1 MQAETFGPAGTE
13 RGVRYLIT
21 STGERIGWDICR
33 NWDCMRSVAVCACP
47 EGPRP
52 PDYEPRLAGT
62 DTSLDAVLSRVVA
75 ATSTAG
81 HALALL
87 PDAA

>member
-1 MQAETFGPAGTE
+1 MEAEAARHLGPQHGE
-13 RGVRYLIT
+13 RYLIT

-33 NWDCMRSVAVCACP
+33 NWDCMRSIAVCACP

-52 PDYEPRLAGT
+52 PDYEPRLTKT
-62 DTSLDAVLSRVVA
+62 DNSLAAVLARA
-75 ATSTAG
+75 AGSARGSDTAMP
-81 HALALL
+81 L